1 MTTIRMGYMGSCSL
15 GGTSV
20 LCTNMSASLDQK
32 VQFFDHIVGLQD
44 TLTIA
49 EETGAVTKGPTAEEG
64 GEDPVASAI
73 QKKTYRYLPALARA
87 SISGYVT
94 GDCDEGSVNFE
105 AILDKAISGAEVDA
119 VLTFWKTNARQVTI
133 SKARITSFTINL
145 KAGDLVTF
153 SCELTGAGYSS
164 SITGASTA
172 IDCTKIVNWSQ
183 CAIGGS
189 VTSALQGFDLT
200 ITNPPVPIYTA
211 QWTPMSGSGRGLM
224 PQKIR
229 LGVQEVT
236 GVLSMIEPQDLSG
249 TGTVQFEINGVKKL
263 LNVVFL
269 PPSDQGTSG
278 PYIQTINFVG
288 ASDTS
293 VWGTPT

>member
-1 MTTIRMGYMGSCSL
+1 MGSCSL
-15 GGTSV
+15 GGTPV

-44 TLTIA
+44 TFTVA
-49 EETGAVTKGPTAEEG
+49 EDTGIVKKGPKTTPG
-64 GEDPVASAI
+64 GNAI

-94 GDCDEGSVNFE
+94 GDCESGGSSEFKT
-105 AILDKAISGAEVDA
+105 ILDKAISGEELSA
-119 VLTFWKTNARQVTI
+119 VLTFWKTSAEKVTI
-133 SKARITSFTINL
+133 SQARITQFVINL

-164 SITGASTA
+164 GTGSSSA
-172 IDCTKIVNWSQ
+172 IACTKIVNWSQ
-183 CAIGGS
+183 CAIKGS
-189 VTSALQGFDLT
+189 VATALQGFDLT

-236 GVLSMIEPQDLSG
+236 GVLSMLEPQELSG
-249 TGTVQFEINGVKKL
+249 TGTVQFEINDVKKL

-278 PYIQTINFVG
+278 PFIQTINFVG